1 MLTPFVRPLPSRAL
15 VAGLCATCTVALID
29 YTLVTRAAAERSMA
43 WQRSLLSQRRDQ
55 VEAWWSRQ
63 LRLIQAHVRDPAF
76 QRQASSILSARRL
89 ARRGARPPEAAVLTR
104 LFQQDLDAR
113 EFALLTGGGI
123 TASATNPDRIGWYQ
137 PLQNTTTAI
146 DRQDP
151 QRTRLNFFTNPDSGL
166 PTVSV
171 AYPLGVGPGGR
182 GGYYVVDLDLA
193 ALARLVSQ
201 GDGGAPSPAERRAD
215 QLSVYAVARTAL
227 DRTTR
232 IHPETPGLKELPNLE
247 SRGITQALDGNEG
260 SALYLNGSGVP
271 VVGAFA
277 PAGQL
282 NMAILVER
290 PQREVF
296 AEARRRVVWI
306 LGLGLLV
313 CSLPLLLQSWRGRR
327 D

>member
-1 MLTPFVRPLPSRAL
+1 MSFPSARPLPSRAL
-15 VAGLCATCTVALID
+15 VAGLCATCTVALLD
-29 YTLVTRAAAERSMA
+29 YTLVTRAAAERSLA
-43 WQRSLLSQRRDQ
+43 WQRTLLSQRREQ

-63 LRLIQAHVRDPAF
+63 LRLIQAHVSDPAF
-76 QRQASSILSARRL
+76 QGQAGTTLGARRL
-89 ARRGARPPEAAVLTR
+89 ARRGATPPEAAVLTT

-123 TASATNPDRIGWYQ
+123 TASSTNPDRIGRYQ

-146 DRQDP
+146 DRERP
-151 QRTRLNFFTNPDSGL
+151 ERTRLNFFTNPDTGL

-193 ALARLVSQ
+193 ALSQLVSR
-201 GDGGAPSPAERRAD
+201 GDGGDRAPAQQPAD

-227 DRTTR
+227 DRTTEL
-232 IHPETPGLKELPNLE
+232 HPASPELKSLPSLE
-247 SRGITQALDGNEG
+247 SRGITQALDGRAG

-271 VVGAFA
+271 VVGAFSPAA
-277 PAGQL
+277 PL
-282 NMAILVER
+282 NLAILVER

-306 LGLGLLV
+306 VSLGLLV
-313 CSLPLLLQSWRGRR
+313 CALALALPSLRGRR
-327 D
+327 G